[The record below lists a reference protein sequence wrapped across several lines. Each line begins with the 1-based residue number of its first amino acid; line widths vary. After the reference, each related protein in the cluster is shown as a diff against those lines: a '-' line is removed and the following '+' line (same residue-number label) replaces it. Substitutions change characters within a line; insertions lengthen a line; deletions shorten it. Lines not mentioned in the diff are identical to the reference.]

1 MEMVVIVKEE
11 NEVPA
16 NWKTAEEC
24 RAIAEDWS
32 NEEIKKCVDELMTK
46 IVAKSIAG
54 GIEARLPVGGRR
66 PTHFYNTLEQVLT
79 SLGFKVYPPK
89 YPWDGDKKD
98 WFITW

>member
-32 NEEIKKCVDELMTK
+32 NEEVKKCVDKLMTE
-46 IVAKSIAG
+46 IVAKSKEG
-54 GIEARLPVGGRR
+54 GVETFLAVRGKR
-66 PTHFYNTLEQVLT
+66 PTHFYKTLEQILT

-89 YPWDGDKKD
+89 YPWQGDNNN
-98 WFITW
+98 WLVTW

>member
-32 NEEIKKCVDELMTK
+32 NEEIKKCVDKLMAR
-46 IVAKSIAG
+46 IVAKSKEG
-54 GIEARLPVGGRR
+54 GVEANLSVGGRR
-66 PTHFYNTLEQVLT
+66 PAHFYKTLTQVLT
-79 SLGFKVYPPK
+79 SLGFKVYPPN
-89 YPWDGDKKD
+89 YPWMGDKSD
-98 WFITW
+98 WLIAW